1 MHENLLGMLV
11 HAVRL
16 LKVFRTRSFDR
27 VQRLLRYIL
36 LGRLRVNNSIIGC
49 LVEFL
54 DLCLAL

>member
-1 MHENLLGMLV
+1 MHENLLGLLV
-11 HAVRL
+11 RAVRL

-49 LVEFL
+49 LVEY
-54 DLCLAL
+54 